1 MYQVIVEK
9 NGRKLFAN
17 CTFEQ
22 VSETVS
28 RAEKANMTVL
38 DVLCKKTV
46 GVRPSDADMPRGNG
60 YYKGTPEG
68 WISAKDSTIDGLGY
82 TVKFDMLGERH
93 IDMMCDALNGWECVY
108 SKVKCVFKDEHGE
121 LSVTV
126 PNAEKAD
133 RIWDVVAKMQK
144 DEENT
149 EAHNVRVAFESII
162 NFVAEKK
169 YTIYKVNFVGYT
181 TDYDYRLEDGLNPK
195 DFNVGDWV
203 IVETTTNGDKPAIIV
218 GIEEQTVRQMKYKP
232 ENYIRIL
239 RHDEE
244 KGA

>member
-108 SKVKCVFKDEHGE
+108 SKVKCVFKDEAE
-121 LSVTV
+121 NCRLLCQTPKRPTV
-126 PNAEKAD
+126 YGMWWQRCK
-133 RIWDVVAKMQK
+133 KMK
-144 DEENT
+144 RT
-149 EAHNVRVAFESII
+149 
-162 NFVAEKK
+162 
-169 YTIYKVNFVGYT
+169 
-181 TDYDYRLEDGLNPK
+181 PK
-195 DFNVGDWV
+195 PITSGSPSSPSS
-203 IVETTTNGDKPAIIV
+203 TS
-218 GIEEQTVRQMKYKP
+218 
-232 ENYIRIL
+232 
-239 RHDEE
+239 
-244 KGA
+244 